1 MRPVRSERTGCWRR
15 PGPADLVGG
24 PFDDEHAPIF
34 SVGQVADLLGV
45 QSAFV
50 RRLDTEKVVQPARS
64 PGGQRRYSQ
73 AQVHQVA
80 QVSEMASEGLN
91 LAGIRRI
98 LVLEA
103 EVERLQRQVARLE
116 ADRSSG

>member
-1 MRPVRSERTGCWRR
+1 MGI
-15 PGPADLVGG
+15 A
-24 PFDDEHAPIF
+24 FDDEHAPMF

-45 QSAFV
+45 QPAFV
-50 RRLDTEKVVQPARS
+50 RRLDTERVVEPARS

-73 AQVHQVA
+73 RQVRRVA
-80 QVSEMASEGLN
+80 QVSEMADEGLN

-103 EVERLQRQVARLE
+103 ELDALRQQVEHLKTTQHRPSG
-116 ADRSSG
+116 RSG

>member
-1 MRPVRSERTGCWRR
+1 MALG
-15 PGPADLVGG
+15 
-24 PFDDEHAPIF
+24 FDDEHAPIF

-45 QSAFV
+45 RSAFV

-73 AQVHQVA
+73 RQVRQVA
-80 QVSEMASEGLN
+80 QVSEMAGEGLN

-98 LVLEA
+98 LSLEA
-103 EVERLQRQVARLE
+103 EVAGLKQQIERLRSHARPRRGE
-116 ADRSSG
+116 T

>member
-1 MRPVRSERTGCWRR
+1 VANVFG
-15 PGPADLVGG
+15 
-24 PFDDEHAPIF
+24 DENAPMF

-64 PGGQRRYSQ
+64 AGGQRRYSQ
-73 AQVHQVA
+73 VQVNRVA
-80 QVSEMASEGLN
+80 QVSEMAADGLN

-98 LVLEA
+98 LTLEA
-103 EVERLQRQVARLE
+103 EVDDLKDQIRQLLGRPA
-116 ADRSSG
+116 AS

>member
-1 MRPVRSERTGCWRR
+1 MGI
-15 PGPADLVGG
+15 A
-24 PFDDEHAPIF
+24 FDDEHAPVY

-45 QSAFV
+45 QRAFV

-73 AQVHQVA
+73 RQVRQVA
-80 QVSEMASEGLN
+80 LVSEMADDGHN
-91 LAGIRRI
+91 LTGIRRI

-103 EVERLQRQVARLE
+103 ELETLRATIEELQSQHPPGRV
-116 ADRSSG
+116 G

>member
-1 MRPVRSERTGCWRR
+1 
-15 PGPADLVGG
+15 VGG

-73 AQVHQVA
+73 AQVQQVA
-80 QVSEMASEGLN
+80 QVSTMASEGLN
-91 LAGIRRI
+91 LTGIRRI
-98 LVLEA
+98 LALEA
-103 EVERLQRQVARLE
+103 EVARLE
-116 ADRSSG
+116 QQVAQLQAGRRGR

>member
-1 MRPVRSERTGCWRR
+1 MTVR
-15 PGPADLVGG
+15 
-24 PFDDEHAPIF
+24 FDDESAPMF

-45 QSAFV
+45 QSAFI

-73 AQVHQVA
+73 LQVQTVA
-80 QVSEMASEGLN
+80 QVSEMAGEGLN

-98 LVLEA
+98 LALEA
-103 EVERLQRQVARLE
+103 EVERLNRKIERLQSHP
-116 ADRSSG
+116 RPRGSGT

>member
-1 MRPVRSERTGCWRR
+1 
-15 PGPADLVGG
+15 VGIR
-24 PFDDEHAPIF
+24 FDDEHAPIF

-50 RRLDTEKVVQPARS
+50 RRLDNEKVVQPARS

-73 AQVHQVA
+73 TQVRQVA
-80 QVSEMASEGLN
+80 QVSEMAGEGLN

-103 EVERLQRQVARLE
+103 EVERLKRKIEHLQSH
-116 ADRSSG
+116 DRSRRST

>member
-1 MRPVRSERTGCWRR
+1 M
-15 PGPADLVGG
+15 
-24 PFDDEHAPIF
+24 F

-50 RRLDTEKVVQPARS
+50 RRLDTERVVRPARS

-73 AQVHQVA
+73 SQVQQVA
-80 QVSEMASEGLN
+80 QVSEMADAGLN

-98 LVLEA
+98 LTLEA
-103 EVERLQRQVARLE
+103 EVAHLKKKIKRLQSL
-116 ADRSSG
+116 DRPPGRGT

>member
-1 MRPVRSERTGCWRR
+1 VGVR
-15 PGPADLVGG
+15 
-24 PFDDEHAPIF
+24 FDDEHAPMF

-73 AQVHQVA
+73 LQVELVQ
-80 QVSEMASEGLN
+80 QVSEMADAGLN

-98 LVLEA
+98 LALEA
-103 EVERLQRQVARLE
+103 EVERLKKTIKRLQSH
-116 ADRSSG
+116 DRPPGRGS

>member
-1 MRPVRSERTGCWRR
+1 M
-15 PGPADLVGG
+15 
-24 PFDDEHAPIF
+24 F

-50 RRLDTEKVVQPARS
+50 RRLDTEEVVRPARS

-73 AQVHQVA
+73 IQVQQVA
-80 QVSEMASEGLN
+80 QVSEMAASGLN

-98 LVLEA
+98 LSLEA
-103 EVERLQRQVARLE
+103 EVDHLKRKINRLQSH
-116 ADRSSG
+116 DRPQGRGT

>member
-1 MRPVRSERTGCWRR
+1 M
-15 PGPADLVGG
+15 
-24 PFDDEHAPIF
+24 F

-64 PGGQRRYSQ
+64 PGGQRRYNQ
-73 AQVHQVA
+73 LQVKQVA
-80 QVSEMASEGLN
+80 LVSVMASEGLN

-98 LVLEA
+98 LALEA
-103 EVERLQRQVARLE
+103 EVERLQQQITHLKSH
-116 ADRSSG
+116 DRPRRRGD

>member
-1 MRPVRSERTGCWRR
+1 M
-15 PGPADLVGG
+15 VGG

-64 PGGQRRYSQ
+64 AGGQRRYSQ
-73 AQVHQVA
+73 VQVEQVA
-80 QVSEMASEGLN
+80 QVSSMASEGLN

-98 LVLEA
+98 LSLEA
-103 EVERLQRQVARLE
+103 EVARLQQEVARLE
-116 ADRSSG
+116 AARRKS

>member
-1 MRPVRSERTGCWRR
+1 M
-15 PGPADLVGG
+15 
-24 PFDDEHAPIF
+24 F

-73 AQVHQVA
+73 FQVQQVA
-80 QVSEMASEGLN
+80 QVSEMAGEGLN

-98 LVLEA
+98 LTLEA
-103 EVERLQRQVARLE
+103 EVARLNRTIERLQSH
-116 ADRSSG
+116 DRPRGRGT